1 MKILLKVSIVFIALS
16 FFYFFKP
23 VNKSSQN
30 FLSLSEAEKIE
41 KNIYN
46 DFKKEIIVTRSG
58 EMEDRVIELK
68 DKKIK
73 FDIKHFGEQ
82 GEDGWSLFIS
92 LHGGGGTTES
102 ENNRLWN
109 RHKTLYELEDG
120 ILFTPRSPSN
130 TWNMWFQSHVDT
142 FFNRIIQNMIAFH
155 NVDPNKI
162 YIMGR
167 SAGGD
172 GIYQVA
178 PRMADRFAAAAMSA
192 GHPNDSSPLG
202 LRNTAFTIHMGENDS
217 LYNRNDMA
225 VKWGNDLKKLN
236 EEDPEGYKY
245 YIKIYKNKGHWMDN
259 LEASALDWMSDFIRN
274 PYPSKVV
281 WKQGNVLHKRFY
293 WLRNEDPSFG
303 DLIECNIDDQIITV
317 LSSSSSKITIQL
329 NDDLVDMDREITVN
343 YLGRQLFKG
352 FVYRDIDIIKRSIRE
367 YGDPKSV
374 YYGEIRLTLDS

>member
-46 DFKKEIIVTRSG
+46 DFKKEIIVTRSD
-58 EMEDRVIELK
+58 EMEDQVIKLK

-236 EEDPEGYKY
+236 EEDPEGYRY

-329 NDDLVDMDREITVN
+329 NDNLIDMDREITVN

-352 FVYRDIDIIKRSIRE
+352 FVYRDIDIIKRSVRE

>member
-225 VKWGNDLKKLN
+225 VKWGNDLRKLN
-236 EEDPEGYKY
+236 EEDPEGYRY

-343 YLGRQLFKG
+343 YLGKQLFKG
-352 FVYRDIDIIKRSIRE
+352 FVYRDIDIIERSIRE

>member
-46 DFKKEIIVTRSG
+46 DFKKEIIVTRSD
-58 EMEDRVIELK
+58 EMEDQVIKLK

-102 ENNRLWN
+102 ENNRLWD

-236 EEDPEGYKY
+236 KEDPEGYRY
-245 YIKIYKNKGHWMDN
+245 YVKIYKNKGHWMDN

-329 NDDLVDMDREITVN
+329 NDNLIDMDREITVN
-343 YLGRQLFKG
+343 YLGRQLFMG

>member
-46 DFKKEIIVTRSG
+46 DFKKEIIVTRSQ
-58 EMEDRVIELK
+58 EMEDQVIKLK
-68 DKKIK
+68 NRKIK

-225 VKWGNDLKKLN
+225 VKWGNDLRKLN
-236 EEDPEGYKY
+236 EEDPEGYRY

-303 DLIECNIDDQIITV
+303 DLVECNIDDQIITV

>member
-217 LYNRNDMA
+217 LYNRNDLA
-225 VKWGNDLKKLN
+225 VKWGNDLRKLN
-236 EEDPEGYKY
+236 EEDPEGYRY

-352 FVYRDIDIIKRSIRE
+352 FVYRDIDIIERSIRE

>member
-46 DFKKEIIVTRSG
+46 DFKKEIIVTRSD
-58 EMEDRVIELK
+58 EMEDQVIKLK

-236 EEDPEGYKY
+236 KEDPEGYRY
-245 YIKIYKNKGHWMDN
+245 YVKIYKNKGHWMDN

-329 NDDLVDMDREITVN
+329 NDNLIDMDREITVN
-343 YLGRQLFKG
+343 YLGRQLFMG

>member
-46 DFKKEIIVTRSG
+46 DFKKEIIVTRSE
-58 EMEDRVIELK
+58 EMEDQVIRLK
-68 DKKIK
+68 DNKIK

-102 ENNRLWN
+102 ENNWFWN
-109 RHKTLYELEDG
+109 RHKTLYELENG
-120 ILFTPRSPSN
+120 ILFTPRSPTN

-155 NVDPNKI
+155 NVDPDKI

-172 GIYQVA
+172 GIYQFA

-202 LRNTAFTIHMGENDS
+202 LRNIAFTIHVGENDS

-236 EEDPEGYKY
+236 EEDPEGYRH
-245 YIKIYKNKGHWMDN
+245 YIKIYENTGHWMDN

-293 WLRNEDPSFG
+293 WLRNEDPSVG
-303 DLIECNIDDQIITV
+303 DLIECIIDDQIITI

-329 NDDLVDMDREITVN
+329 NDDLVDMDKEITVN

>member
-46 DFKKEIIVTRSG
+46 DFKKEIIVTRSD
-58 EMEDRVIELK
+58 EMEDQVIKLK

-236 EEDPEGYKY
+236 EEDPEGYRY

-293 WLRNEDPSFG
+293 WLRNEDPSYG

>member
-58 EMEDRVIELK
+58 EMEDRVIKLK

-236 EEDPEGYKY
+236 EEDPEGYRH

>member
-16 FFYFFKP
+16 FFYLFKP

-46 DFKKEIIVTRSG
+46 DFKKEIIVTRSD
-58 EMEDRVIELK
+58 EMEDQVIKLK

-236 EEDPEGYKY
+236 EEDPEGYRY

-293 WLRNEDPSFG
+293 WLRNEDPSYG